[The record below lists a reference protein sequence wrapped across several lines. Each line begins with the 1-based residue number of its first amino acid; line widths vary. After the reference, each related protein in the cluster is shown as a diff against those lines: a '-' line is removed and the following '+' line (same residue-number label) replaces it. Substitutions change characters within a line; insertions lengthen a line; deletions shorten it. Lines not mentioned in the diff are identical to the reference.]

1 MGCRS
6 EVFLSQNGLRN
17 RNLDGRKYDARHKA
31 GLDGVQEEYSLPKC
45 YFRNRW

>member
-6 EVFLSQNGLRN
+6 EVFLSRNGLRKTKS
-17 RNLDGRKYDARHKA
+17 DGRKYNAGHKA

-45 YFRNRW
+45 YFRKR